1 MNATKILQVL
11 GTIAAI
17 AISGFVSFW
26 YGQNN
31 GLLPTQASTEA
42 PLIDGL
48 FNSMMVV
55 VTAIFLLVQGVV
67 IYSLIR
73 FRKPQGDETD
83 GPHLEGN
90 VLLEMVWTVIP
101 AVIVLWLAIY
111 SYDIYDL
118 TGKKEVMAHVG
129 GHDAMVEMAA
139 YTPGDDPN
147 GMLLAQAGA
156 DEEEPMVVQVAG
168 MQYAWI
174 FTYPDSGVVTG
185 ELHVPTDRK
194 VRLDMSANDVLHAFW
209 LPEFRIKQDTI
220 PGRTTELSFTP
231 TVAGTYPVICAEL
244 CGPYHGVMRTQMI
257 VHDPA
262 DFTAWYD
269 TAKVELAGVDPDA
282 LATRLSQQAH
292 ARAATRG
299 FDIDASTLAD
309 VRGQIAEL
317 HHSGSSHPSSSFP
330 SDRAG

>member
-1 MNATKILQVL
+1 MNATKLLQTL
-11 GTIAAI
+11 GAIAAI
-17 AISGFVSFW
+17 AVVGFISFW

-48 FNSMMVV
+48 FNAMMVA
-55 VTAIFLLVQGVV
+55 VTAIFILVQGII
-67 IYSLIR
+67 IYALIR
-73 FRKPQGDETD
+73 YRKPKDDNTD
-83 GPHLEGN
+83 GPHIEGN

-111 SYDIYDL
+111 SYDIYEL
-118 TGKKEVMAHVG
+118 TGKKEVMAHIG
-129 GHDAMVEMAA
+129 DHDTMVAMAD
-139 YTPGDDPN
+139 YTPGAESGDAV
-147 GMLLAQAGA
+147 LAQLDTTAA
-156 DEEEPMVVQVAG
+156 EAAPMVVQVAG

-185 ELHVPTDRK
+185 ELHVPVDRK

-231 TVAGTYPVICAEL
+231 SEPGTYPVVCAEL

-257 VHDPA
+257 VHTPD

-282 LATRLSQQAH
+282 LATRLSRQAH
-292 ARAATRG
+292 ARAATGG
-299 FDIDASTLAD
+299 FDIDATTVAN
-309 VRGQIAEL
+309 VQHQISAL
-317 HHSGSSHPSSSFP
+317 HHH
-330 SDRAG
+330 AG